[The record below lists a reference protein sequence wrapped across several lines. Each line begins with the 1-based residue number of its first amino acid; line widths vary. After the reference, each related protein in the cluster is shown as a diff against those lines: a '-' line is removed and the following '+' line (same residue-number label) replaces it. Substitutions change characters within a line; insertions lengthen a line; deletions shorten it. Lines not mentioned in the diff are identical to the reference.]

1 MKEKKNIDRLFQEQF
16 RGFEKTPNNQVWLNI
31 EAELKKDKK
40 RKVIPFWFKYT
51 GIAAA
56 FFLVLFILNTDQTF
70 DLKTENQIILN
81 NKTLKKPLN
90 KKPIYLQKSSKETLK
105 ETQIVSN
112 SKKYSK
118 YKKEIITTNF
128 SKSIAK
134 NESKSIAKNEKEIRS
149 YNSSNALGDKKRN
162 PNDAGIYPSKNNLP
176 LKQSATNENNN
187 NYISLNADKNS
198 VTNSNSLADVQN
210 QALEKK
216 NLKEKKELEKQLS
229 NTPESPNEL
238 EEIIKAKSAQKKAL
252 VSNSKNKWQISP
264 NVGRVYMNANSGGS
278 PIDEQLS
285 DYEKKSDKSISF
297 GIGVQYAVS
306 NKIVVRTGI
315 NKLVLGYNTNNVL
328 YSTGLTA
335 NNLRNIEYFSN
346 NAVKFVNERN
356 YGLLTTTEK
365 EIQSTNTGN
374 LNQKMGY
381 YELPMEVSYAVLD
394 KKFGINLIGGFSTLF
409 LNENAI
415 SMVSP
420 QSKIE
425 LGAAKNLSQVH
436 FSTNVGLG
444 FKYQIT
450 KPLQI
455 NVEPMVK
462 YQLNTFSNNSGDFKP
477 LFIGLYSGIS
487 YGF

>member
-1 MKEKKNIDRLFQEQF
+1 MKENKKIDRLFQEHF
-16 RGFEKTPNNQVWLNI
+16 RGFEETPNNQVWLNI

-40 RKVIPFWFKYT
+40 RKAVPLWFRYS

-56 FFLVLFILNTDQTF
+56 FLLGLFALNTNQTF
-70 DLKTENQIILN
+70 H
-81 NKTLKKPLN
+81 LKKENGIVFDTKISKNTSN
-90 KKPIYLQKSSKETLK
+90 KK
-105 ETQIVSN
+105 QIVSKSNKN
-112 SKKYSK
+112 SKHQ
-118 YKKEIITTNF
+118 KEIINTNF

-134 NESKSIAKNEKEIRS
+134 NGKEIS
-149 YNSSNALGDKKRN
+149 PYSSSKVLVYKKKA
-162 PNDAGIYPSKNNLP
+162 PNNVEVFLPKNNLTVI
-176 LKQSATNENNN
+176 QSATNENNT
-187 NYISLNADKNS
+187 NYSSLNTEKNS
-198 VTNSNSLADVQN
+198 LKNSNSLANVSN
-210 QALEKK
+210 QTLEKK
-216 NLKEKKELEKQLS
+216 DIIEKDESQKQGVT
-229 NTPESPNEL
+229 NPESENEL
-238 EEIIKAKSAQKKAL
+238 DAILKAKSVKKNAL
-252 VSNSKNKWQISP
+252 VSNPKNKWQITP
-264 NVGRVYMNANSGGS
+264 NIGPVYLNSNSGGS

-285 DYEKKSDKSISF
+285 DYEKESNKSVSF
-297 GIGVQYAVS
+297 GIGVHYAVS

-335 NNLRNIEYFSN
+335 NNLKNIDYFSN
-346 NAVKFVNERN
+346 NTVKIVNQSD
-356 YGLLTTTEK
+356 YGLLTTPEK

-381 YELPMEVSYAVLD
+381 YELPMEISYAVLD

-409 LNENAI
+409 LNENSI
-415 SMVSP
+415 SLVSP
-420 QSKIE
+420 QSNIE
-425 LGAAKNLSQVH
+425 LGEAKNLSQVH

-444 FKYQIT
+444 FKYQFA
-450 KPLQI
+450 KSFEI

>member
-16 RGFEKTPNNQVWLNI
+16 RGFEETPDNQVWLNI

-40 RKVIPFWFKYT
+40 RKVIPLWLKCS

-56 FFLVLFILNTDQTF
+56 FLLGLFTLNMNQTF
-70 DLKTENQIILN
+70 HSKIENRIVLDAKISKDASNKKRILPQN
-81 NKTLKKPLN
+81 SLKKAP
-90 KKPIYLQKSSKETLK
+90 KEV
-105 ETQIVSN
+105 QIVSN
-112 SKKYSK
+112 SKDNSK
-118 YKKEIITTNF
+118 YKKEIINTNF
-128 SKSIAK
+128 SKSNTKDEK
-134 NESKSIAKNEKEIRS
+134 NINSYGSSKVLV
-149 YNSSNALGDKKRN
+149 YQKKN
-162 PNDAGIYPSKNNLP
+162 PNNAEVFLPKSNLS
-176 LKQSATNENNN
+176 LNQSATNESNKNH
-187 NYISLNADKNS
+187 SLNAEKNN
-198 VTNSNSLADVQN
+198 VTNSNSLANAPN
-210 QALEKK
+210 QTTEKK
-216 NLKEKKELEKQLS
+216 DIKENEDSKKQVS
-229 NTPESPNEL
+229 TNPETPNEL
-238 EEIIKAKSAQKKAL
+238 DEILKAKSAPKKAV

-264 NVGRVYMNANSGGS
+264 NVAPVYLNANSGGS

-285 DYEKKSDKSISF
+285 DYEKKSDNSVSF
-297 GIGVQYAVS
+297 GVGIRYAVS

-315 NKLVLGYNTNNVL
+315 NKLVVGYNTSNVL

-365 EIQSTNTGN
+365 DIQSTSTGN

-381 YELPMEVSYAVLD
+381 YELPMEVSYAIFD
-394 KKFGINLIGGFSTLF
+394 KKFGVNLIGGFSTLL
-409 LNENAI
+409 LNENSI
-415 SMVSP
+415 SLVSP
-420 QSKIE
+420 QSNIE
-425 LGAAKNLSQVH
+425 LGEAKNLSQVH

-450 KPLQI
+450 KSFQI
-455 NVEPMVK
+455 NLEPMVK

>member
-1 MKEKKNIDRLFQEQF
+1 MKENKNIDRLFQEQF
-16 RGFEKTPNNQVWLNI
+16 RGFEETPDNQVWLNI

-40 RKVIPFWFKYT
+40 RKVIPLWIKCS

-56 FFLVLFILNTDQTF
+56 FLLGLFTLNMNQTF
-70 DLKTENQIILN
+70 HSKTENRIVLDT
-81 NKTLKKPLN
+81 KTSKDASN
-90 KKPIYLQKSSKETLK
+90 KKRIYPQKNSKKSLNEV
-105 ETQIVSN
+105 QIVSN
-112 SKKYSK
+112 SKENSK
-118 YKKEIITTNF
+118 YKKEIIYTNL
-128 SKSIAK
+128 SKSNTKDEKNSSPYSSTKVLVYQKKNPKNAEVFLPK
-134 NESKSIAKNEKEIRS
+134 SNLSLNQAGTNESNKF
-149 YNSSNALGDKKRN
+149 
-162 PNDAGIYPSKNNLP
+162 
-176 LKQSATNENNN
+176 Q
-187 NYISLNADKNS
+187 SLNTEKNS
-198 VTNSNSLADVQN
+198 VTNSNSLANVQN
-210 QALEKK
+210 QIP
-216 NLKEKKELEKQLS
+216 EKKESKEKEES
-229 NTPESPNEL
+229 TNTELPNEL
-238 EEIIKAKSAQKKAL
+238 EEILKAKSVKKNGIVA
-252 VSNSKNKWQISP
+252 NSKNKWQITP
-264 NVGRVYMNANSGGS
+264 NVAPLYLNANSGGS

-285 DYEKKSDKSISF
+285 NYEKKSEKSVSF
-297 GIGVQYAVS
+297 GIGVHYAVS

-315 NKLVLGYNTNNVL
+315 NKLTVGYNTSNVL

-335 NNLRNIEYFSN
+335 NNLRNVDYFSN

-356 YGLLTTTEK
+356 YSLLTTSEK

-409 LNENAI
+409 LNENTI
-415 SMVSP
+415 SLVSP
-420 QSKIE
+420 QSNIE
-425 LGAAKNLSQVH
+425 LGEAKNLNQVH

-450 KPLQI
+450 KSFQI
-455 NVEPMVK
+455 NMEPMVK

>member
-16 RGFEKTPNNQVWLNI
+16 RGFEETPNNQVWLNI
-31 EAELKKDKK
+31 EAELKKNKN
-40 RKVIPFWFKYT
+40 RKVLPIWFKYT

-90 KKPIYLQKSSKETLK
+90 KKPIYLQKSSKET
-105 ETQIVSN
+105 QIVSN
-112 SKKYSK
+112 SKENSK

-128 SKSIAK
+128 PKSIAK
-134 NESKSIAKNEKEIRS
+134 NKKEIRP
-149 YNSSNALGDKKRN
+149 YNSSNALGGKKRN
-162 PNDAGIYPSKNNLP
+162 PNDASINPLKNNLP
-176 LKQSATNENNN
+176 LKQSVTNENNN

-210 QALEKK
+210 QAIEKK
-216 NLKEKKELEKQLS
+216 NLKEKEEPEKQLS
-229 NTPESPNEL
+229 NTPESPNKL
-238 EEIIKAKSAQKKAL
+238 EEIMKAKSAQKKAV

-285 DYEKKSDKSISF
+285 DYEKKSDKSVSF

-381 YELPMEVSYAVLD
+381 YELPMEVSYAVLN

>member
-16 RGFEKTPNNQVWLNI
+16 RGFEETPNNQVWLNI
-31 EAELKKDKK
+31 EAELKKNKN
-40 RKVIPFWFKYT
+40 RKVLPIWFKYT

-70 DLKTENQIILN
+70 DLKTENRIVLN

-112 SKKYSK
+112 SKENSK

-134 NESKSIAKNEKEIRS
+134 IEKKVRP
-149 YNSSNALGDKKRN
+149 YNSLNALVDKKKH
-162 PNDAGIYPSKNNLP
+162 PNDASINPLKNNLP
-176 LKQSATNENNN
+176 LKQSVTNENNN

-216 NLKEKKELEKQLS
+216 NLKEKKEPEKQLS

-238 EEIIKAKSAQKKAL
+238 EEIIKAKSAQKKAV

-285 DYEKKSDKSISF
+285 DYEKKSDKSVSF

-436 FSTNVGLG
+436 FSTNIGLG